1 MKPSLKP
8 SLDEFTEVMS
18 DAHGNISVAAAKL
31 HVSRQTIHNWVNEDP
46 EFKDAVQEHRKK
58 LFDECLDQA
67 RILALGLP
75 KIENGKLVG
84 WIEKPDGQMLRYF
97 LQTLGKDEGFGTSVD
112 ITSGGEA
119 LPQVINLICNTKASG
134 PSAPQ
139 SKDGE

>member
-1 MKPSLKP
+1 M
-8 SLDEFTEVMS
+8 
-18 DAHGNISVAAAKL
+18 GNRNSKKSYRNTAK
-31 HVSRQTIHNWVNEDP
+31 R
-46 EFKDAVQEHRKK
+46 
-58 LFDECLDQA
+58 LFDECLGQA

-75 KIENGKLVG
+75 KVENGKLVG

-119 LPQVINLICNTKASG
+119 LPQVINLICDTKASG

>member
-1 MKPSLKP
+1 MKLLKP
-8 SLDEFTEVMS
+8 SIDEFREVMETAHGNMS
-18 DAHGNISVAAAKL
+18 DAAKIL
-31 HVSRQTIHNWVNEDP
+31 HVTRQTIYNWCNGEP
-46 EFKDAVQEHRKK
+46 EFKEIVQEHRKR
-58 LFDECLDQA
+58 LFDECLGQA

-75 KIENGKLVG
+75 KVENGKLVG

-119 LPQVINLICNTKASG
+119 LPQVINLICDTKASG

>member
-1 MKPSLKP
+1 MKLLKP
-8 SLDEFTEVMS
+8 SIDEFREVMENAHGNMS
-18 DAHGNISVAAAKL
+18 DAAKIL
-31 HVSRQTIHNWVNEDP
+31 HVTRQTIYNWCNVEP
-46 EFKDAVQEHRKK
+46 EFKEIVQEHRKR
-58 LFDECLDQA
+58 LFDECLGQA

-75 KIENGKLVG
+75 KVENGKLVG

-119 LPQVINLICNTKASG
+119 LPQVINLICDTKASG
-134 PSAPQ
+134 SSAPQ

>member
-1 MKPSLKP
+1 MPLMAP
-8 SLDEFTEVMS
+8 AFIMLANHQF
-18 DAHGNISVAAAKL
+18 L
-31 HVSRQTIHNWVNEDP
+31 HVLNSR
-46 EFKDAVQEHRKK
+46 F
-58 LFDECLDQA
+58 F
-67 RILALGLP
+67 ALGLP
-75 KIENGKLVG
+75 KVENGKLVG

-119 LPQVINLICNTKASG
+119 LPQVINLICDTKASG

>member
-1 MKPSLKP
+1 MKLLKP
-8 SLDEFTEVMS
+8 SIDEFREVMEEAHGNMS
-18 DAHGNISVAAAKL
+18 DAAKIL
-31 HVSRQTIHNWVNEDP
+31 NVTRQTIYNWCNGEP
-46 EFKDAVQEHRKK
+46 EFKEIVQEHRKR
-58 LFDECLDQA
+58 LFDECLGQA

-75 KIENGKLVG
+75 KVENGKLVG

-119 LPQVINLICNTKASG
+119 LPQVINLICDTKASG

>member
-1 MKPSLKP
+1 MKLLKP
-8 SLDEFTEVMS
+8 SIDEFCEVMETAHGNMS
-18 DAHGNISVAAAKL
+18 DAAKIL
-31 HVSRQTIHNWVNEDP
+31 HVTRQTIYNWCNGEP
-46 EFKDAVQEHRKK
+46 EFKEIVQEHRKR
-58 LFDECLDQA
+58 LFDECLGQA

-75 KIENGKLVG
+75 KIEKGKLVG

-119 LPQVINLICNTKASG
+119 LPQVINLICDTKASG

>member
-1 MKPSLKP
+1 MKLLKP
-8 SLDEFTEVMS
+8 SIDEFREVMETAHGNMS
-18 DAHGNISVAAAKL
+18 DAAKIL
-31 HVSRQTIHNWVNEDP
+31 HVTRQTIYNWCNGEQ
-46 EFKDAVQEHRKK
+46 EFKEIVQEHRKR
-58 LFDECLDQA
+58 LFDECLGQA

-75 KIENGKLVG
+75 KIEKGKLVG

-119 LPQVINLICNTKASG
+119 LPQVINLICDTKASG

>member
-1 MKPSLKP
+1 MKLLKP
-8 SLDEFTEVMS
+8 SIDEFREVMETAHGNMS
-18 DAHGNISVAAAKL
+18 DAAKIL
-31 HVSRQTIHNWVNEDP
+31 NVTRQTIYNWCNGEP
-46 EFKDAVQEHRKK
+46 EFKEIVQEHRKR
-58 LFDECLDQA
+58 LFDECLGQA

-75 KIENGKLVG
+75 KIEKGKLVG

-119 LPQVINLICNTKASG
+119 LPQVINLICDTKASG

>member
-1 MKPSLKP
+1 MKLLKP
-8 SLDEFTEVMS
+8 SIDEFRDVMEEAHGNMS
-18 DAHGNISVAAAKL
+18 DAAKIL
-31 HVSRQTIHNWVNEDP
+31 QVTRQTIYNWCNGEP
-46 EFKDAVQEHRKK
+46 EFKEIVQEHRKR
-58 LFDECLDQA
+58 LFDECLGQA

-75 KIENGKLVG
+75 KVENGKLVG

-119 LPQVINLICNTKASG
+119 LPQVINLICDTKASG

>member
-1 MKPSLKP
+1 MKLLKP
-8 SLDEFTEVMS
+8 SIDEFRDVMETAHGNMS
-18 DAHGNISVAAAKL
+18 DAAKIF
-31 HVSRQTIHNWVNEDP
+31 HVTRQTIYNWCNGEP
-46 EFKDAVQEHRKK
+46 EFKEIVQEHRKR
-58 LFDECLDQA
+58 LFDECLGQA

-75 KIENGKLVG
+75 KVENGKLVG

-119 LPQVINLICNTKASG
+119 LPQVINLICDTKASG

>member
-1 MKPSLKP
+1 MKLLKP
-8 SLDEFTEVMS
+8 SIDEFREVMEEAHGNMS
-18 DAHGNISVAAAKL
+18 DAAKIL
-31 HVSRQTIHNWVNEDP
+31 HVTRQTIYNWCKVEP
-46 EFKDAVQEHRKK
+46 EFKEIVQEHRKR
-58 LFDECLDQA
+58 LFDECLGQA
-67 RILALGLP
+67 RILALGIP
-75 KIENGKLVG
+75 KVENGKLVG

-119 LPQVINLICNTKASG
+119 LPQVINLICDTKASG

>member
-1 MKPSLKP
+1 MKLLKP
-8 SLDEFTEVMS
+8 SIDEFRDVMETAHGNMS
-18 DAHGNISVAAAKL
+18 DAAKIL
-31 HVSRQTIHNWVNEDP
+31 HVTRQTIYSWCNGEP
-46 EFKDAVQEHRKK
+46 EFKEIVQEHRKR
-58 LFDECLDQA
+58 LFDECLGQA

-75 KIENGKLVG
+75 KVENGKLVG

-112 ITSGGEA
+112 VTSGGEA
-119 LPQVINLICNTKASG
+119 LPQVINLICDTKASG